1 MIYLFII
8 VGVMFFLL
16 GIYYAYFDSK
26 KNKVETVLSSDKKN
40 ISIETIKG
48 ISYEQNN
55 VEEYKINEEIEVEKV
70 FVESEYYEFSVEDEE
85 EEDDD
90 LQEDEISKEDL
101 IPLVNDVV
109 EKIKDEDVDVFNE
122 NQITDAENMIFGNN
136 LKENSFEKIEKI
148 IADKV
153 DNFIINV
160 SNENKDIRNFI
171 KLPNGD
177 NYLVEY
183 EKYLNINNN

>member
-1 MIYLFII
+1 
-8 VGVMFFLL
+8 MFFLL